1 MILKPVLAAGALL
14 VAAAP
19 AFAQGGSPYNASGAQ
34 AGGPRAGLERRY
46 GAWYDERVNPYAVD
60 RFERAPVVVVP
71 RGRPVPGY
79 FVED

>member
-1 MILKPVLAAGALL
+1 MILKPLLAAGALIL
-14 VAAAP
+14 AAAP

-46 GAWYDERVNPYAVD
+46 GAWYDERVNPSAVYP
-60 RFERAPVVVVP
+60 RERAPIIVAP
-71 RGRPVPGY
+71 RSQPIPGF